1 MFKGSIVA
9 LVTPFKDGKVDEEAY
24 ARLIEFQIKNGTDG
38 ILPCGCTGEAATLS
52 MQEQKDL
59 IKLSVEV
66 VNKRIPVLAG
76 TGSNSTSES
85 IELTASAKESG
96 ADAALIITPYYNKPT
111 AEGQYRHYAQI
122 AKEVAPF
129 PVMLYNVPSRTGI
142 SLAPATI
149 ARLSEINNIV
159 AVKEAAGSSKQVMDI
174 LASCDITVMSGDDSL
189 TLPFM
194 SLGATGIVSVAANII
209 PKKVH
214 ELAQSFLDGKIDTSR
229 KIHYEILE
237 LCQAM
242 FIETNPLP
250 VKTALALMGMIR
262 EEWRMPLCEMRPE
275 NKEKLKQVLKK
286 YGLI

>member
-1 MFKGSIVA
+1 
-9 LVTPFKDGKVDEEAY
+9 
-24 ARLIEFQIKNGTDG
+24 
-38 ILPCGCTGEAATLS
+38 
-52 MQEQKDL
+52 
-59 IKLSVEV
+59 
-66 VNKRIPVLAG
+66 
-76 TGSNSTSES
+76 
-85 IELTASAKESG
+85 
-96 ADAALIITPYYNKPT
+96 
-111 AEGQYRHYAQI
+111 
-122 AKEVAPF
+122 
-129 PVMLYNVPSRTGI
+129 
-142 SLAPATI
+142 
-149 ARLSEINNIV
+149 
-159 AVKEAAGSSKQVMDI
+159 MDI